1 MYRVVC
7 GQFYFQPIC
16 SNRCHQI
23 YPTIL
28 NKKKLYKIYETMT
41 FRHWTRADT
50 EESFLKKRE
59 TSELTP
65 RMTPEYWLEEIFRL
79 QVRAGFFELRI

>member
-1 MYRVVC
+1 
-7 GQFYFQPIC
+7 
-16 SNRCHQI
+16 
-23 YPTIL
+23 
-28 NKKKLYKIYETMT
+28 MT

-50 EESFLKKRE
+50 EETFLKKRE
-59 TSELTP
+59 TNELTP